1 VDESLRRSI
10 MLDLVHRLESQ
21 HRRVTMTS
29 LQKLS
34 YFLQEVLKVPLGL
47 RFVMH
52 YYGPYS
58 FDLAHSISAMDA
70 IGTICV
76 LRDPDGYGYWVHPAD
91 TDDTR
96 EMLDESKRERAEYAG
111 ALEKVASSLGGL
123 QPWELELLSTCDFV
137 RRLLRAN
144 NRPVDDETVTREV
157 HSLKPGF
164 SEQQISDRLSK
175 LDEIVAYLRGPAPR
189 P

>member
-1 VDESLRRSI
+1 MDESVRRSI

-21 HRRVTMTS
+21 SHRVTMTS

-34 YFLQEVLKVPLGL
+34 YFLQEVMKVPLGL

-58 FDLAHSISAMDA
+58 FDLAHSISAMGA
-70 IGTICV
+70 IGTIRV

-96 EMLDESKRERAEYAG
+96 EMLDESKKERAGYAG
-111 ALEKVASSLGGL
+111 ALEKVASNLGGL

-157 HSLKPGF
+157 HSLKPRF
-164 SEQQISDRLSK
+164 SEEQISGKLSK
-175 LDEIVAYLRGPAPR
+175 LDKIVAYLRSSTPSP
-189 P
+189 

>member
-1 VDESLRRSI
+1 MDESVRRSI

-21 HRRVTMTS
+21 GPRVTMTS

-58 FDLAHSISAMDA
+58 FDLAHSISAMGA
-70 IGTICV
+70 IGTIRV

-96 EMLDESKRERAEYAG
+96 EMLDESKKERAGYAG
-111 ALEKVASSLGGL
+111 ALEKVASNLGGL

-157 HSLKPGF
+157 HSLKPRF
-164 SEQQISDRLSK
+164 SEEQISGKLSK
-175 LDEIVAYLRGPAPR
+175 LDKIVAYLRSSTPSP
-189 P
+189 